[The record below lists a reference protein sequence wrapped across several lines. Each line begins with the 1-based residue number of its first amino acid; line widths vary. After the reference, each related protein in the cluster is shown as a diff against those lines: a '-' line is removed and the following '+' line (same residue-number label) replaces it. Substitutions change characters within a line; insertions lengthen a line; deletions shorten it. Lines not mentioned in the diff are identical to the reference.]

1 MAMMIVPADATTLP
15 ACLALL
21 PATADPGAQHWAALI
36 DGEIV
41 GAGAMQWR
49 GQNTPPGFG
58 VTVFV
63 RTAAR
68 RRGVGRALLA
78 AMAAAAEGE
87 TDGLWSADRYRDDAP
102 AAAFLAQC
110 GFVAG
115 QRDVHSRMP
124 MQGFLT
130 HMEGVMARLE
140 KARRVPVGMTTP
152 TLRDAPLESTAMLVA
167 AGFGQQP
174 AQVLARLQRALV
186 DPTAVHLNPDVS
198 TVILEDGAVVGVL
211 LVAIV
216 GASAVIDCNV
226 VAPHRRR
233 SCVNALQLCV
243 ASRRA
248 VPLAAWIDYH
258 SDSAVTDTMNLA
270 ARGGGEVRF
279 SEARYWRGLDGQAAS
294 AV

>member
-1 MAMMIVPADATTLP
+1 MLMIAPADAATLP

-36 DGEIV
+36 DGEIA

-63 RTAAR
+63 RDGAR

-78 AMAAAAEGE
+78 AMAAAADGE

-102 AAAFLAQC
+102 AAAFLVRC

-115 QRDVHSRMP
+115 QRDVHSRIP
-124 MQGFLT
+124 LQGMQT
-130 HMEGVMARLE
+130 QIEAIVARLE
-140 KARRVPVGMTTP
+140 KTRRIPTGVATP
-152 TLRDAPLESTAMLVA
+152 TLRDAPLERTAMLIA

-174 AQVLARLQRALV
+174 AQVLARLQRSLV
-186 DPTAVHLNPDVS
+186 DPFAVRLNPDVS
-198 TVILEDGAVVGVL
+198 TVIVEDGAVVGVL
-211 LVAIV
+211 LAATT
-216 GASAVIDCNV
+216 GDTASIDCNI

-233 SCVNALQLCV
+233 SYVNALQLYV

-248 VPLAAWIDYH
+248 APLVTWIDYY
-258 SDSAVTDTMNLA
+258 SDSRVADTMNVA
-270 ARGGGEVRF
+270 ARGGGDIRF
-279 SEARYWRGLDGQAAS
+279 SEARYWRGLDGQAAT
-294 AV
+294 AA

>member
-1 MAMMIVPADATTLP
+1 MLMIAPADAATLP

-36 DGEIV
+36 DGEIA

-63 RTAAR
+63 RDGAR

-78 AMAAAAEGE
+78 AMAAAADGE

-102 AAAFLAQC
+102 AAAFLARC

-115 QRDVHSRMP
+115 QRDVHARMP

-130 HMEGVMARLE
+130 HIEAIVARLE
-140 KARRVPVGMTTP
+140 KARRIPAGVAMP
-152 TLRDAPLESTAMLVA
+152 TLRDAPLERIAMLVA
-167 AGFGQQP
+167 TGIGQQP
-174 AQVLARLQRALV
+174 AQILARLQLSLV
-186 DPTAVHLNPDVS
+186 DPAAANLDPDVS
-198 TVILEDGAVVGVL
+198 TMIVEDGTVVGVL
-211 LVAIV
+211 LVAMTGDI
-216 GASAVIDCNV
+216 ASIDCNV
-226 VAPHRRR
+226 VVPRRRR
-233 SCVNALQLCV
+233 SYVNALQLCV

-248 VPLAAWIDYH
+248 APRATWIDYY
-258 SDSAVTDTMNLA
+258 SDSRVADTMNVA
-270 ARGGGEVRF
+270 ARGGGDIRF